1 MDLNAA
7 AIFMASTLLIGS
19 GVVMVVGCGL
29 IINNIIHRWWKPM
42 KWAWIPDSLK
52 QVANGSY
59 TDDIVIKTKA
69 K

>member
-52 QVANGSY
+52 QVANASY
-59 TDDIVIKTKA
+59 TDGIVIKTKA